1 MDYLLQLIELKKEW
15 EKIKISGKEYAKVI
29 NDDYEKKNKKIE
41 EILKYRDKV
50 INSELTSEDKERYL
64 KEISENLEYLNSK
77 SNFQNYLNLL
87 NNNGFLPGLIVGGIL
102 VLLLS
107 NGIEWMENYI
117 VENVSRKIQG

>member
-107 NGIEWMENYI
+107 KGIEWMENYI